1 MTQGPVQQVSTFELK
16 GTGESVNFA
25 LDLAKLLIQCLSL
38 GIIQGA
44 VTGLYGQ
51 FPAPVYQIGD
61 TGQSAVGGAE
71 KLVPDSTF
79 LTDWVRALIS
89 DCN

>member
-1 MTQGPVQQVSTFELK
+1 MTQGPVQQVSTVELK

-61 TGQSAVGGAE
+61 TGQSAVGGAD
-71 KLVPDSTF
+71 KIGTRFYIFDRLGQGAD
-79 LTDWVRALIS
+79 I
-89 DCN
+89 